1 MSKGTAEELVLN
13 AVQPRMRLGERAVGL
28 VRVDSGPWLY
38 LALVLV
44 AAAFALVVNHA
55 QGFAIM
61 ALLLAALSALRVKS
75 YAMVLTDE
83 ALYVVNLRG
92 RSVGTVET
100 IRPLV
105 AVGFERNLLRMEL
118 DGRPCWL
125 HPLYLGADADNF
137 ERRLRAASTG
147 IAVAY

>member
-1 MSKGTAEELVLN
+1 MSKGTMEELVLN

-55 QGFAIM
+55 QEFAIM
-61 ALLLAALSALRVKS
+61 SLLLAALSALRVKG

-105 AVGFERNLLRMEL
+105 AVGFDRNLLRMEL
-118 DGRPCWL
+118 DGRPFWL
-125 HPLYLGADADNF
+125 HPLYLGGDADNF

-147 IAVAY
+147 IAIAY